1 MIPSLLWTLRRSVG
15 WRCSMSSTWLMVPTS
30 NFYHEILF
38 LRGFKGV
45 KTGAV
50 HEDYL
55 PWSKF
60 KSGCWPVHRC
70 RQCVFLFSRGNHFH
84 DMGCFSNL
92 FVVCV
97 VLTCSPMYF
106 LTMFHLRQKLGVRIQ
121 HLIGSDM
128 EPLLLGCGDS
138 TKVHPKVTKPLKKIA
153 FSCATCTILAQCNC
167 LAGAS
172 VSFQVLILFRHCR
185 HHV

>member
-1 MIPSLLWTLRRSVG
+1 MVKIQVWLLTST
-15 WRCSMSSTWLMVPTS
+15 SMSMRFL
-30 NFYHEILF
+30 IF
-38 LRGFKGV
+38 LRGK
-45 KTGAV
+45 
-50 HEDYL
+50 
-55 PWSKF
+55 
-60 KSGCWPVHRC
+60 
-70 RQCVFLFSRGNHFH
+70 QFH
-84 DMGCFSNL
+84 GMGCFSNL
-92 FVVCV
+92 FVVCFFS
-97 VLTCSPMYF
+97 TFSPMYF

-138 TKVHPKVTKPLKKIA
+138 TKVHPKVTKPLSKAKIA
-153 FSCATCTILAQCNC
+153 FSCATRNILAQCDC

>member
-1 MIPSLLWTLRRSVG
+1 MSRRMQCMKITCLGQIQVWLLT
-15 WRCSMSSTWLMVPTS
+15 CTSMSLR
-30 NFYHEILF
+30 F
-38 LRGFKGV
+38 LIF
-45 KTGAV
+45 
-50 HEDYL
+50 
-55 PWSKF
+55 P
-60 KSGCWPVHRC
+60 
-70 RQCVFLFSRGNHFH
+70 RGNHFH

-106 LTMFHLRQKLGVRIQ
+106 LTMFHLRQKLGVTIQ

-138 TKVHPKVTKPLKKIA
+138 TKVHPKVTKPLSKAKIA
-153 FSCATCTILAQCNC
+153 FSCATCNILAQCNC